1 MATKQDQ
8 KQVKPLT
15 GIAPWFGG
23 KRILAKDIVKRI
35 NGIPHTCYCEP
46 FVGMGGVFFRRNSMP
61 DSEVINDRAGDVVNL
76 FRVIKHHHSAF
87 IESMRYQLHS
97 RAEFERLLDIDTAH
111 LTDIQRAVRF
121 YFLQRARYGG
131 LPTGRC
137 FPACPSRRKAIQPA
151 VFRRFINHLYDRLA
165 TVTIE
170 NMPFEAC
177 IRRYDRKQTLFY
189 LDPPYYGREDC
200 YGKNLFERADFQRLA
215 SLLSSIKGRF
225 ILSLNDVPEVRQ
237 IFRGL
242 TIRRV
247 STMYR
252 MAGPKDVIEL
262 LISN

>member
-1 MATKQDQ
+1 MTTKDQ
-8 KQVKPLT
+8 KSVKPLT

-35 NGIPHTCYCEP
+35 NGILHTCYCEP
-46 FVGMGGVFFRRNSMP
+46 FVGLGGVFFRRNLRP
-61 DSEVINDRAGDVVNL
+61 ESEVINDLGGDVVNL
-76 FRVIKHHHSAF
+76 FRVIKHHPNAF
-87 IESMRYQLHS
+87 IEDMRYQLHS
-97 RAEFERLLDIDTAH
+97 RAEFERLLDIDIAH

-131 LPTGRC
+131 RPTDRC
-137 FPACPSRRKAIQPA
+137 FPAGVSRSRAIQPA

-170 NMPFEAC
+170 NMPFEVC

-200 YGKNLFERADFQRLA
+200 YGKNLFGRADFQRLA
-215 SLLSSIKGRF
+215 SLLSDIKGRF

-237 IFRGL
+237 IFQGF

-247 STMYR
+247 STLYR
-252 MAGPKDVIEL
+252 IAGTKADIEL

>member
-1 MATKQDQ
+1 MATSKTK
-8 KQVKPLT
+8 KQVKALT

-35 NGIPHTCYCEP
+35 NGLPHTCYCEP
-46 FVGMGGVFFRRNSMP
+46 FVG
-61 DSEVINDRAGDVVNL
+61 EVVNL
-76 FRVIKHHHSAF
+76 FRIIKHHHQAF
-87 IESMRYQLHS
+87 IDSMRYQLHS
-97 RAEFERLLDIDTAH
+97 RAEFDRLLDIDIAH

-137 FPACPSRRKAIQPA
+137 FSACPSRRKAIQPA

-189 LDPPYYGREDC
+189 LDPTYYGREDC
-200 YGKNLFERADFQRLA
+200 YGKNLFKRADFQRLA
-215 SLLSSIKGRF
+215 SLLSAIKGRF

-237 IFRGL
+237 IFRGF
-242 TIRRV
+242 TICRV

-252 MAGPKDVIEL
+252 MGGPKAAIEL